1 MWAGRPTMVGRRVS
15 LPEPLRRSLRDTF
28 GERFHDVIDEVRV
41 FEHSWIAW
49 AHARAMA
56 TTRRRRIYL
65 RHDADAFFADPVLV
79 LHEYF
84 HVLRQWETRDLS
96 VWRYVR
102 EWLRRGYFD
111 NRYEV
116 EARMFASV
124 QQPRF
129 RERLARHRSEDE
141 RRLA

>member
-1 MWAGRPTMVGRRVS
+1 MGTVRPAFGGRRVD
-15 LPEPLRRSLRDTF
+15 LPEPLRRTLRDTF
-28 GERFHDVIDEVRV
+28 GERFHDVIDAVRV
-41 FEHSWIAW
+41 IEYSWFAW
-49 AHARAMA
+49 AHVRAMA

-65 RHDADAFFADPVLV
+65 RGDAATFFADPVLV

-102 EWLRRGYFD
+102 EWAKRGYFD

-116 EARMFASV
+116 EARMFAAV
-124 QQPRF
+124 QHPRF
-129 RERLARHRSEDE
+129 RERLANHRREVDGG
-141 RRLA
+141 LA